1 MPIIETGQGVAA
13 AQAIAGARTRVRRL
27 SFGAGDYTRDMG
39 MVWTG
44 AEAELAHA
52 RASIVL
58 ASRVGGLEAPID
70 TVFIDLADGENLER
84 SAHTALSF
92 GFQGKLCI
100 HPKQVEP
107 VNRVFTPSA
116 DAVVQAE
123 KHVAAFKEAEAA
135 GSASIQVDGYFVDY
149 PIYEKAERVLRI
161 AEAIRRRATRRPAE
175 RGVAGC

>member
-1 MPIIETGQGVAA
+1 MAA
-13 AQAIAGARTRVRRL
+13 VQAIAGANTRVRRL

-52 RASIVL
+52 RACVVL

-70 TVFIDLADGENLER
+70 TVFIDIADADNLER
-84 SAHTALSF
+84 SAQTALSF

-116 DAVVQAE
+116 DAVARAE

-161 AEAIRRRATRRPAE
+161 AKAIQQREAQ
-175 RGVAGC
+175 AG